1 MTVGRIMSFVTKLLT
16 LFYREKG
23 GDLATKET
31 IEATGSCYIEM
42 LFTKNVPHILEKIF
56 LSMDFDSFNECLRV
70 NNAWN
75 ELLNSESFQK
85 KARSVFQKEIPE
97 YECKLWIASKDGR
110 AGEVRRLLSNCMLDV
125 NHAKREWEKDAT
137 TSLSIAAKYGRRAV
151 TKLLLDRGADP
162 NKATRRGWTPL
173 HMAAR
178 SGHIG
183 VVKILIERGAV
194 VKIADVNGETP
205 LHSAA
210 RKGDMKIFHL
220 LVERGA
226 DISKEDNM
234 GRDPLYHCG
243 MALLGTV
250 YD

>member
-1 MTVGRIMSFVTKLLT
+1 MSFVTKLLT

-97 YECKLWIASKDGR
+97 YECKLWIASGNGK
-110 AGEVRRLLSNCMLDV
+110 AKEVRRLLSNRMLDV
-125 NHAKREWEKDAT
+125 DHVKAEWFKDAT
-137 TSLSIAAKYGRRAV
+137 TPLSMAARYGHEAV
-151 TKLLLDRGADP
+151 VTLLLDNGADP
-162 NKATRRGWTPL
+162 NKATWRNWTPL
-173 HMAAR
+173 HMAAAR
-178 SGHIG
+178 GDERVSR
-183 VVKILIERGAV
+183 ILIDRGAMV
-194 VKIADVNGETP
+194 NTADVDGETP

-210 RKGDMKIFHL
+210 RNGNFKVYKL

-226 DISKEDNM
+226 DVSYVMNPSKCQR
-234 GRDPLYHCG
+234 GRLNFHSKHLCFGHYQH
-243 MALLGTV
+243 
-250 YD
+250 